1 MRRKKKR
8 RRRRFKKR
16 WGLPKGFPVFDVKI
30 RFSEI
35 LILLTLILMGE

>member
-16 WGLPKGFPVFDVKI
+16 WGFFKGFLVFDVKI
-30 RFSEI
+30 RFFEI
-35 LILLTLILMGE
+35 LILLILILMGE